1 MSANLFLGSSHV
13 LMFAR
18 AVGDFA
24 ADLEAATRDL
34 VRIESPRGVQNS
46 LLFTTNR
53 PGFLEL
59 KAGAKGEVVGAFGP
73 LMDKVR
79 AFNRPD
85 AKVVLG
91 IGGNEHNIRFLTA
104 HPRPFDFI
112 HPVFP
117 GVEPGR
123 QVIPAREMAT
133 VMLALVERTLVV
145 TRLIA
150 AELPK
155 AQLHYLP
162 PPPPIP
168 SDEHLRGN
176 HEIFDFA
183 RLGVEAASV
192 RLKLHALYMEIIQ
205 DFCAATGVRLIPP
218 ATQNQ
223 DERGFLAEPYWQ
235 GATHATSAYYAGI
248 VSDLGL

>member
-1 MSANLFLGSSHV
+1 MSANLILGSSHALV
-13 LMFAR
+13 LAR
-18 AVGDFA
+18 AVGVFA
-24 ADLEAATRDL
+24 EDREAAMRDL
-34 VRIESPRGVQNS
+34 VRIESPRDAQNS

-59 KAGAKGEVVGAFGP
+59 KAGPNAPTTSPFGP

-85 AKVVLG
+85 AKVILG

-104 HPRPFDFI
+104 DPRPFDFV
-112 HPVFP
+112 HPAFP

-123 QVIPAREMAT
+123 QVIPAREMAA
-133 VMLALVERTLVV
+133 VMRALVERTLVV

-168 SDEHLRGN
+168 SDEHLRAN
-176 HEIFDFA
+176 REIFDFA
-183 RLGVEAASV
+183 RLGIEAAGV
-192 RLKLHALYMEIIQ
+192 RLKLHALYMEIIG
-205 DFCAATGVRLIPP
+205 DFCAATGVQLIPP
-218 ATQNQ
+218 VAKHQ
-223 DERGFLAEPYWQ
+223 DERGFLAQPYWQ

>member
-1 MSANLFLGSSHV
+1 MSDNLILGSSHV

-24 ADLEAATRDL
+24 ADLDAATRDL
-34 VRIESPRGVQNS
+34 VHIESPRGVQNS

-53 PGFLEL
+53 PGFVEL
-59 KAGAKGEVVGAFGP
+59 KRAPNGGIVGEFGP

-79 AFNRPD
+79 AFNRPG
-85 AKVVLG
+85 AKVILG

-104 HPRPFDFI
+104 DPRPFDFV
-112 HPVFP
+112 HPISP

-123 QVIPAREMAT
+123 QLVPAREIAA
-133 VMLALVERTLVV
+133 VMRALLERTLVV

-168 SDEHLRGN
+168 SDEHLRAN
-176 HEIFDFA
+176 REVFDFTT
-183 RLGVEAASV
+183 RGIEAASV
-192 RLKLHALYMEIIQ
+192 RLKIQALYMEILQ
-205 DFCAATGVRLIPP
+205 GFCAATGIRLIPP
-218 ATQNQ
+218 VTENQ
-223 DERGFLAEPYWQ
+223 DDRGFLAEPYWQ
-235 GATHATSAYYAGI
+235 GATHATSAYYASI

>member
-1 MSANLFLGSSHV
+1 MSDNLILGSSHV

-24 ADLEAATRDL
+24 ADLEAAKRDT
-34 VRIESPRGVQNS
+34 VRIESPRAVQNS

-53 PGFLEL
+53 PAFVEL
-59 KAGAKGEVVGAFGP
+59 KRAPNGEIVGEFGP
-73 LMDKVR
+73 LMGKVR

-85 AKVVLG
+85 AKVILG

-104 HPRPFDFI
+104 DPRPFDFV
-112 HPVFP
+112 HPSSP
-117 GVEPGR
+117 GVEPDR
-123 QVIPAREMAT
+123 QIIPAREMAA
-133 VMLALVERTLVV
+133 VIRGLVERTLVV

-168 SDEHLRGN
+168 SDEHLRAN
-176 HEIFDFA
+176 REIFDFA
-183 RLGVEAASV
+183 GRGIEAATV
-192 RLKLHALYMEIIQ
+192 RLKIHALYMEILQ
-205 DFCAATGVRLIPP
+205 GFCAATGIRLIPP
-218 ATQNQ
+218 VTENQ
-223 DERGFLAEPYWQ
+223 DDRGFLGKPYWQ
-235 GATHATSAYYAGI
+235 GATHATSAYYAKV